1 MSTMSMTAR
10 SLNELDTPALILDR
24 ERLDANLGRMR
35 EHVAGLGVALRPH
48 MKTAKSAEV
57 ARRALP
63 QGGALTVST
72 LREAEYFFEQGW
84 RDLFYAVG
92 ISAQKLTRVAAL
104 MQRGARVL
112 LAVDQPAAARAI
124 AERGAELGVCFE
136 VLIEIDCGDGRC
148 GIEAQSNTLF
158 EVAAELR
165 AGAKLAGVFTHG
177 GHSYSGRS
185 PDAHAAVAEQERIAV
200 TTAASRLRSAGND
213 CEIVSMGST
222 PSVTHA
228 RDLSGIT
235 EVRAG
240 IYMFGDAFQ
249 AGVGSCSIGDIA
261 VSVLATVIGQYPQR
275 GELIIDAGALALS
288 KDISTQRFDDERN
301 VGYGLVLSDR
311 EDREGLYVARVSQE
325 HGVIKSRAAGIDFER
340 HPIGSRLRI
349 QPNHACITAAAYDRY
364 HVIGGEDSPIV
375 EAEWDRVN
383 GW

>member
-1 MSTMSMTAR
+1 MSPTSR
-10 SLNELDTPALILDR
+10 SSLDEIDTPALILDR
-24 ERLDANLGRMR
+24 RRLDANLLRMR
-35 EHVAGLGVALRPH
+35 EHVARLGASLRPH

-63 QGGALTVST
+63 QGGGITVST
-72 LREAEYFFEQGW
+72 LREAEYFFGHGY

-92 ISAQKLTRVAAL
+92 ASPQKLGRAAAL
-104 MQRGARVL
+104 MRRGARLL
-112 LAVDQPAAARAI
+112 LAVDQPEAARVI
-124 AERGAELGVCFE
+124 AEHGLALGLAFE
-136 VLIEIDCGDGRC
+136 AMIEIDCGDGRC
-148 GIEAQSNTLF
+148 GIDAQSSALL

-165 AGAKLAGVFTHG
+165 DGATLAGVFTHG
-177 GHSYSGRS
+177 GHSYTGRS
-185 PDAHAAVAEQERIAV
+185 PDELAAVAEQERLAV
-200 TTAASRLRSAGND
+200 TAAASRLRAAGHG
-213 CEIVSMGST
+213 CAIVSMGST
-222 PSVTHA
+222 PSVAHA

-249 AGVGSCSIGDIA
+249 AGVGSCSAGDIA

-275 GELIIDAGALALS
+275 DELIVDAGALALS
-288 KDISTQRFDDERN
+288 KDISTNRFDDERN
-301 VGYGLVLSDR
+301 VGYGLVSGD
-311 EDREGLYVARVSQE
+311 EGLYVARVSQE
-325 HGVIKSRAAGIDFER
+325 HGVIRRRGGAIDFSR

-364 HVIGGEDSPIV
+364 HVVDGDSPVV